1 MKGQPHFGMPSSD
14 KMNLALNEPKDVALH
29 SNSDTT
35 PNMHHDWKENILY
48 CMQNNQKKI
57 IGYQLPTQNPI
68 GLKDNYNAC
77 KQLPA
82 IIAAKI
88 ADARTVYLSCLQSK
102 LC

>member
-1 MKGQPHFGMPSSD
+1 MKGQTHIGMPSSD
-14 KMNLALNEPKDVALH
+14 KMSLALNEPKEIVH
-29 SNSDTT
+29 SISNTT
-35 PNMHHDWKENILY
+35 PNMHQKWKENILY

-68 GLKDNYNAC
+68 GLKDNYIAC